1 MAAFA
6 QFGSDLDK
14 ATQDKLA
21 QGARLREVLKQPQYS
36 PHPLEDQVAV
46 LFLAVNSYLL
56 DVAVEKISQFI
67 KDYIAFLR
75 ANKTDLMRAIGE
87 TGELSIAQEGELRAA
102 IEAYKA
108 MRLLNG

>member
-1 MAAFA
+1 M
-6 QFGSDLDK
+6 
-14 ATQDKLA
+14 
-21 QGARLREVLKQPQYS
+21 EVLKQPQYS
-36 PHPLEDQVAV
+36 PNPLEDQVAI

-56 DVAVEKISQFI
+56 DVAVEKISQFV

-87 TGELSIAQEGELRAA
+87 TGELSVAQEGELRAA
-102 IEAYKA
+102 IEAFKA